1 MAGVRGQPLSIWG
14 LVLSETGL
22 LLACIWMSFPPA
34 HAALQALLFLERVSP
49 AHQSALE
56 AGGGGSAATGTEVP
70 VLLATGKTGKNSQ
83 RILLDT
89 PGICLSICT

>member
-1 MAGVRGQPLSIWG
+1 
-14 LVLSETGL
+14 
-22 LLACIWMSFPPA
+22 MSFPPA

-70 VLLATGKTGKNSQ
+70 VLLATGKQEKILSASFW
-83 RILLDT
+83 ILLAYVS
-89 PGICLSICT
+89 PSALRARG